1 MAFSDPQS
9 ITLTSG
15 AVSLPRTASGVNT
28 GSFTANDGTSQLV
41 VASTGGNTKRVRRS
55 FRLNASKIVT
65 DPLASDRNIPVSM
78 SVYLVVDMPPTG
90 FSVADATDQVKAL
103 MGNLS
108 ASTYANL
115 AKLLGG
121 EN

>member
-15 AVSLPRTASGVNT
+15 AVSLPRTASGSGT
-28 GSFTANDGTSQLV
+28 GTFSANDGTEQIV

-65 DPLASDRNIPVSM
+65 DPLTSGRNLPVSM
-78 SVYLVVDMPPTG
+78 SAYIVVDMPPVG

-103 MGNLS
+103 IGNLS
-108 ASTYANL
+108 ASSYANL